1 MLLGG
6 ANAPRCEQETT
17 FLCAFA
23 CLLFQALPLTQLQSE
38 MDDATQLVNSIFSGK
53 AIDVDALTAAKKHVE
68 TALGIMTA
76 SGLAADPELPGFTV
90 AVKAEELISS
100 LNVKA

>member
-1 MLLGG
+1 MLVQ
-6 ANAPRCEQETT
+6 R
-17 FLCAFA
+17 
-23 CLLFQALPLTQLQSE
+23 LPLTQLQSE
-38 MDDATQLVNSIFSGK
+38 MDDATQLVKSILSGK
-53 AIDVDALTAAKKHVE
+53 AIDADALTTAKKRVE
-68 TALGIMTA
+68 TALGHVSV

>member
-1 MLLGG
+1 M
-6 ANAPRCEQETT
+6 
-17 FLCAFA
+17 CAFA
-23 CLLFQALPLTQLQSE
+23 CLLVQRLPLTQLQSE
-38 MDDATQLVNSIFSGK
+38 MDDATQLVKSILSGK
-53 AIDVDALTAAKKHVE
+53 AIDADALTTAKKRVE
-68 TALGIMTA
+68 IALGIVAA